1 MIPHATTLKE
11 NCRRWKSDDQKV
23 MNWDYY
29 DKEDYFDPHSV
40 RYNSNSY
47 RKRTNKN
54 GFTKTFK
61 EYVAEKYV
69 VDKK

>member
-1 MIPHATTLKE
+1 
-11 NCRRWKSDDQKV
+11 